1 MRLLA
6 FVLSFALILPA
17 YAEERALEDVI
28 AEVNTAVVGV
38 AADTADDTQSLGAG
52 IIIGADGYV
61 VTNAHVCDNAE
72 KITVITSDD
81 TEYAADLIGADG
93 KKDIALL
100 KVQHPLGFEPARFAD
115 SDKTRVGNRVFAI
128 GNPFGLGNSVSLGII
143 SAKERDIE
151 KGPYDNFIQTDT
163 VINQGNSGGPLFNLN
178 GEIVGMNTAIF
189 STDGKNM
196 GVGFATPSNIVHWV
210 ADELKQNGKV
220 VRGWLGMGLQKV
232 NPENKLAVASL
243 LEGSPAEIAGL
254 KVGDV
259 LEKVGDIPLNNP
271 RLFSLKIAQSKPGSE
286 LPLTIVRDGK
296 PVELIVKIAEMPDE
310 KKAEIKTTPIT
321 DDEPDYDA
329 LHLDKD
335 KVEHAVD
342 IAELGIK
349 AYYDD
354 AQKYFAVV
362 AVKTESEA
370 YNKGIRIGDRFKTLD
385 SKQLFGIDDL
395 QTKLKQAQNTGKATL
410 QFISPDT
417 VDTITINL
425 RAANEQN

>member
-1 MRLLA
+1 MKRQSLLLA
-6 FVLSFALILPA
+6 LIFACSALF
-17 YAEERALEDVI
+17 AEFGVS
-28 AEVNTAVVGV
+28 NTAKDNI
-38 AADTADDTQSLGAG
+38 AK
-52 IIIGADGYV
+52 IG
-61 VTNAHVCDNAE
+61 E
-72 KITVITSDD
+72 TVEFSAIDAPED
-81 TEYAADLIGADG
+81 
-93 KKDIALL
+93 
-100 KVQHPLGFEPARFAD
+100 ARF
-115 SDKTRVGNRVFAI
+115 
-128 GNPFGLGNSVSLGII
+128 
-143 SAKERDIE
+143 
-151 KGPYDNFIQTDT
+151 
-163 VINQGNSGGPLFNLN
+163 
-178 GEIVGMNTAIF
+178 
-189 STDGKNM
+189 
-196 GVGFATPSNIVHWV
+196 
-210 ADELKQNGKV
+210 ELKQNGKV